1 MTQLGYIDVNDLLD
15 LLRRVRP
22 YLQRIHYDA
31 EARHDTYGEEYMS
44 GGLYEIMQETE
55 ELMRQ
60 IDEVL
65 PPEEPPKG
73 A

>member
-44 GGLYEIMQETE
+44 SALHEIMEETE
-55 ELMRQ
+55 GLLRQ
-60 IDEVL
+60 IDKVL
-65 PPEEPPKG
+65 SPEEPPES